1 MSTSAPIIITVP
13 PTRPTTGN
21 SQSAAEPAFDTVYD
35 KARAVI
41 AEAEANNTSIWFRDG
56 TEEPQT

>member
-1 MSTSAPIIITVP
+1 MSTSVPIIITVP
-13 PTRPTTGN
+13 PTRPNN
-21 SQSAAEPAFDTVYD
+21 SGQSAAEPAFDTVYD

-41 AEAEANNTSIWFRDG
+41 AEAESNSTAIWFRDG